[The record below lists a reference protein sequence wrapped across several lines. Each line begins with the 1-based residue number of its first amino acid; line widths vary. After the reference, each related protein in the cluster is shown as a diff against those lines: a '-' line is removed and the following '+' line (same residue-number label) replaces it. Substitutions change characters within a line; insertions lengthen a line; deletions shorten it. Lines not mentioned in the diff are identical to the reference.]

1 MYPIMWIWLNAKQ
14 IFALDALIE
23 RVRLE
28 PEAPLAFDAIRIKV
42 KRAIEKLEDDG
53 RDDRGYLIAE
63 P

>member
-1 MYPIMWIWLNAKQ
+1 MWIWLNAKQ